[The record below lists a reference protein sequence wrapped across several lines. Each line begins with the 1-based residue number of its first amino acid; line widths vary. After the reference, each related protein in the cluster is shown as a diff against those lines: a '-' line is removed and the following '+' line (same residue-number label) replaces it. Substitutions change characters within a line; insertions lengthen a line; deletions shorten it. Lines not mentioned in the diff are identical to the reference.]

1 MLGLD
6 FYSFVTLLLRFDV
19 LRLPHFRHYSL
30 LSLPQCARVLPVGES
45 TVLQRL
51 LFDD

>member
-6 FYSFVTLLLRFDV
+6 FLFFCNTSVAARRAPTATLLALF
-19 LRLPHFRHYSL
+19 S
-30 LSLPQCARVLPVGES
+30 SLPQCACVLPVGES

-51 LFDD
+51 PFDD